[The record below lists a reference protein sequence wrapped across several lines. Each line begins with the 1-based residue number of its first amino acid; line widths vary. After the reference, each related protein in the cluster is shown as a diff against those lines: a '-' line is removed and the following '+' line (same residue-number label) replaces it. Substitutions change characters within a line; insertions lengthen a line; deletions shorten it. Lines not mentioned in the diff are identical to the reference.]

1 MTSDR
6 VTDLSVKEKE
16 KEKKLPH
23 AKNTWKITKCTRVP
37 VGKSMVFLL

>member
-23 AKNTWKITKCTRVP
+23 AKNTWKIHRYSGTLCDFRY
-37 VGKSMVFLL
+37 FH